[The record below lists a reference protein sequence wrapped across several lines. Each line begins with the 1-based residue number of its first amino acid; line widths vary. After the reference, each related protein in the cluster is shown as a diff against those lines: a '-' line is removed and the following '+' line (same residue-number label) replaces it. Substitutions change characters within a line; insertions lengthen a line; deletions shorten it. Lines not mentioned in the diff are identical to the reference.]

1 MTGPS
6 LSRLP
11 GLPKLPIASV
21 ALALLLLLGGTSCAA
36 KHKKQHA
43 NLPPQQVYEMAQQKI
58 ARKHYYTGRTLLQE
72 LMPRVPPDDREFLP
86 KIQLAIADAYFK
98 DGGQLNYGEAL
109 NGYRTFLTY
118 YPNHEEAAR
127 AQFMVG
133 MSLFQQALS
142 PDRDQSLTHQAIQE
156 FEKVET
162 VYPASPLV
170 QQAKHRIVECH
181 DRLAEHERLVGRF
194 YQKRKRFNAAIDR
207 YRAVLDQYPQY
218 SRTGQVLFDI
228 GTCLLAVGNRP
239 EAEEFFGR
247 LFQDQP
253 DGKLTSR
260 AKELLSDYD
269 RTQQKEA
276 RKERKG

>member
-1 MTGPS
+1 MAG
-6 LSRLP
+6 
-11 GLPKLPIASV
+11 A
-21 ALALLLLLGGTSCAA
+21 ALALVLLAGTSCAA
-36 KHKKQHA
+36 KHKKQQA
-43 NLPPQQVYEMAQQKI
+43 SLPPQQVFEMAQQKI
-58 ARKHYYTGRTLLQE
+58 ARKHYYTGRTLLQD
-72 LMPRVPPDDREFLP
+72 LMPRVSPDDREFLP

-142 PDRDQSLTHQAIQE
+142 PDRDQSLTRQAIQE

-162 VYPASPLV
+162 VYPTSPFV
-170 QQAKHRIVECH
+170 PKAKAKIVDCH
-181 DRLAEHERLVGRF
+181 NRLAEHERLVGRF
-194 YQKRKRFNAAIDR
+194 YQKRKRYNAAIDR

-218 SRTGQVLFDI
+218 TRTGQVLFDI

-253 DGKLTSR
+253 DGKLSSK
-260 AKELLSDYD
+260 AKELLSEYD

-276 RKERKG
+276 KKERKG

>member
-1 MTGPS
+1 
-6 LSRLP
+6 LRLRLA
-11 GLPKLPIASV
+11 GA
-21 ALALLLLLGGTSCAA
+21 ALALVLLGGSACAA
-36 KHKKQHA
+36 KHKKQQPA
-43 NLPPQQVYEMAQQKI
+43 LPPQQVYEMAQQKI
-58 ARKHYYTGRTLLQE
+58 ARKHYYTGRTMLQE
-72 LMPRVPPDDREFLP
+72 LMPRVPPDDREILP
-86 KIQLAIADAYFK
+86 KIQLAIADAFFK
-98 DGGQLNYGEAL
+98 DAGQLNYGEAL

-118 YPNHEEAAR
+118 YPNHEAAAR

-162 VYPASPLV
+162 VYPTSPLV
-170 QQAKHRIVECH
+170 EQAKNKIVECH
-181 DRLAEHERLVGRF
+181 NRLAEHERLVGRF
-194 YQKRKRFNAAIDR
+194 YQKRKRYNAAIDR
-207 YRAVLDQYPQY
+207 YRAVLDQYPNY
-218 SRTGQVLFDI
+218 TRTSQVLFDI

-253 DGKLTSR
+253 DGKLASR
-260 AKELLSDYD
+260 AKELLSEYD

-276 RKERKG
+276 RKEHKG

>member
-1 MTGPS
+1 
-6 LSRLP
+6 LSRP
-11 GLPKLPIASV
+11 STRGV
-21 ALALLLLLGGTSCAA
+21 ALRAERALLGLALAFAFVLTVACAA
-36 KHKKQHA
+36 KHRKQQPT
-43 NLPPQQVYEMAQQKI
+43 LPPQQVYEMALQKI
-58 ARKHYYTGRTLLQE
+58 ARKRYFTARTMLQE
-72 LMPRVPPDDREFLP
+72 LMPRVPPDDRDILP
-86 KIQLAIADAYFK
+86 KIQLAIADAFFK

-142 PDRDQSLTHQAIQE
+142 PDRDQSLTQQAIQE
-156 FEKVET
+156 FQKVET
-162 VYPASPLV
+162 AYPTSTLV
-170 QQAKHRIVECH
+170 EKARKKIIECH
-181 DRLAEHERLVGRF
+181 DRLGEHERLVGRF
-194 YQKRKRFNAAIDR
+194 YQKRKRYNAAIDR
-207 YRAVLDQYPQY
+207 YRFVLDQYPQY

-253 DGKLTSR
+253 GGKLASR
-260 AKELLSDYD
+260 AKELLAEYD

-276 RKERKG
+276 RKEHKG